1 MLVLGNKKKLNK
13 VVIEMRKE
21 ILTVATVKHG
31 TVEQA
36 KEIALQAWNINNHG
50 TYVGLKF
57 STYDDTVEVKYF
69 EDSDT
74 NIKSV
79 VASWVRLLIQKKQ
92 LHYCLMKE
100 ISKKV
105 KLSMMP
111 MIILLMMAW
120 MVKLHI
126 LSNK

>member
-1 MLVLGNKKKLNK
+1 MLVLGSTKKLNK

-79 VASWVRLLIQKKQ
+79 VASWGEVVDTEKTTALLFDERDF
-92 LHYCLMKE
+92 KE
-100 ISKKV
+100 SK
-105 KLSMMP
+105 
-111 MIILLMMAW
+111 IINDAYDNSFDDGMDGE
-120 MVKLHI
+120 I
-126 LSNK
+126 TYIEQ